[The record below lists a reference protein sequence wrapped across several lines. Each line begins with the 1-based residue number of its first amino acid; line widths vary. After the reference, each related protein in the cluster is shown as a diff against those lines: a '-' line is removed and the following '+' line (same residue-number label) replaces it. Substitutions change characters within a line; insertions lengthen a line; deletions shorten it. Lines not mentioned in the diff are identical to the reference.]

1 MAHLPPHLKT
11 LIPSASGPAPN
22 ASPSLLSDWVGGISD
37 RVSQQWDHWTEVDEK
52 KFSETMRLLQEL
64 LSHFVSQGNFTVAP
78 NTSFATA
85 QGFDP
90 LFLPV
95 AGQSG
100 VLGVKLKNNGAV
112 SQSLSRSS
120 SPVPQWLVLLH
131 EASHQEFE
139 LNPQPFCPTPSHA
152 AQSHLSGTDVQQ
164 IGKWN
169 SSRSEFMYGVLNESF
184 ADVHAMMLLIS
195 SVEGAQRQHV
205 INELKMVRNTRVR
218 IGEEEDQKFVEEIR
232 AIGHLKAH
240 HHKHQTA
247 PAIDHMFNRLDEW
260 VDLPPDQ
267 MRQMAFQLSSDGFV
281 DLINPNRKVNGFP
294 VGLVNRFPLITP
306 NWFTSIAASCHD
318 TAMGY
323 VLGSNIRVMEHTS
336 TSPFQG
342 EVLSSLE
349 NKVLQTI
356 KEQFPHAR
364 ASSLDTPVRSALGM
378 LVSSPEFNATN
389 SNQPSRQKICSI
401 TDECFGNLLITPSMS
416 KELAGFTLEVIQS
429 ATEMKERLF
438 DPFCAPQ
445 SKDMPLELLATLSAL
460 QKHIGFQK
468 DSMKMW
474 EANSVPDASPRSFK
488 EILANPEPVL
498 VSAPS
503 LSGSSLKDRLNTQR
517 TANIHE
523 PVQTPLHKM

>member
-1 MAHLPPHLKT
+1 
-11 LIPSASGPAPN
+11 
-22 ASPSLLSDWVGGISD
+22 
-37 RVSQQWDHWTEVDEK
+37 
-52 KFSETMRLLQEL
+52 
-64 LSHFVSQGNFTVAP
+64 
-78 NTSFATA
+78 
-85 QGFDP
+85 
-90 LFLPV
+90 
-95 AGQSG
+95 
-100 VLGVKLKNNGAV
+100 
-112 SQSLSRSS
+112 
-120 SPVPQWLVLLH
+120 
-131 EASHQEFE
+131 
-139 LNPQPFCPTPSHA
+139 
-152 AQSHLSGTDVQQ
+152 
-164 IGKWN
+164 
-169 SSRSEFMYGVLNESF
+169 
-184 ADVHAMMLLIS
+184 
-195 SVEGAQRQHV
+195 
-205 INELKMVRNTRVR
+205 MVRNTRVR

-232 AIGHLKAH
+232 AIGHLKTH
-240 HHKHQTA
+240 HHKHLTA
-247 PAIDHMFNRLDEW
+247 PAIDHMFNRLDVW
-260 VDLPPDQ
+260 VDLPPAQ

-294 VGLVNRFPLITP
+294 VGLANRFPWITP
-306 NWFTSIAASCHD
+306 NWFESITSSCHD

-323 VLGSNIRVMEHTS
+323 VLGSNLRVMDHIS

-342 EVLSSLE
+342 EVLRSLE

-474 EANSVPDASPRSFK
+474 EANSVPDASPRTFK
-488 EILANPEPVL
+488 EIVANPEPVL

-503 LSGSSLKDRLNTQR
+503 LSGSSLKDRLNAQR
-517 TANIHE
+517 TANIHA